1 MVPGLLLR
9 HPSSLEHDTGP
20 HPEGPARI
28 TAIES
33 ALAQRDWL
41 GCEVVESPAADQ
53 ALLEAV
59 HSRAHIDRIEGLAL
73 RGGGMIDM
81 DTTVSRGSYAAAC
94 HGAGGA
100 AALVDAL
107 LGGAA
112 RTGASLHRPPGH
124 HADAARAM
132 GFCLFNSVAV
142 AAQHALDAHG
152 LERVMIV
159 DWDVHHGNG
168 TNDIFSTRD
177 DVLFCSVH
185 ESPLYPG
192 TGPAGDVGHGAGEG
206 LTVNLPVPEG
216 SGDATWCSLIEHVV
230 APIGRAYAPQLL
242 LVSAG
247 FDAHAEDQLASSIV
261 SDDGFV
267 AMAASLRRLAEGVG
281 VPVGMVLEGGYALGA
296 LARCFTAAL
305 GVLVADT
312 APEAPSLAVAP
323 QAERALERLAG
334 GPGPGSAAATA

>member
-9 HPSSLEHDTGP
+9 HPSSLEHDTGS
-20 HPEGPARI
+20 HPERAARI

-33 ALAQRDWL
+33 ALAQQDWL
-41 GCEVVESPAADQ
+41 GCEVVESPAADP
-53 ALLEAV
+53 ALLGAV
-59 HSRAHIDRIEGLAL
+59 HSAAHIDRVEGLAL

-81 DTTVSRGSYAAAC
+81 DTTVSTGSYAAAC

-124 HADAARAM
+124 HAGAARAM
-132 GFCLFNSVAV
+132 GFCLLNSIAV

-168 TNDIFSTRD
+168 TNEIFSARD

-192 TGPAGDVGHGAGEG
+192 TGPASDVGDGAGEG
-206 LTVNLPVPEG
+206 FTVNLPVPGG
-216 SGDATWCSLIEHVV
+216 SGDDAWCSLVEHVI
-230 APIGRAYAPQLL
+230 APVGRAYAPQLV

-247 FDAHAEDQLASSIV
+247 FDAHTEDPLATSRV
-261 SDDGFV
+261 SDAGFV
-267 AMAASLRRLAEGVG
+267 TMAGSVRRLGEEIGA
-281 VPVGMVLEGGYALGA
+281 PVGMVLEGGYALEV
-296 LARCFTAAL
+296 LARSFTAAL
-305 GVLVADT
+305 RVLVAQ
-312 APEAPSLAVAP
+312 APPAAPSLAVDP
-323 QAERALERLAG
+323 LAERALERLAA
-334 GPGPGSAAATA
+334 GPGPAAAAV

>member
-9 HPSSLEHDTGP
+9 HPSSLQHDAGP
-20 HPEGPARI
+20 HPENRARI
-28 TAIES
+28 TATES
-33 ALAQRDWL
+33 ALAERDWL
-41 GCEVVESPAADQ
+41 GCKVVESPAADR
-53 ALLEAV
+53 ALLGAV
-59 HSRAHIDRIEGLAL
+59 HSVSHIDRIEGLAL

-81 DTTVSRGSYAAAC
+81 DTTVSAGSYAAAC

-124 HADAARAM
+124 HAQAGRAM
-132 GFCLFNSVAV
+132 GFCLFNNVAV

-168 TNDIFSTRD
+168 TNDIFSARD
-177 DVLFCSVH
+177 DVLYCSVH

-192 TGPAGDVGHGAGEG
+192 TGPESDVGQGAGEG
-206 LTVNLPVPEG
+206 LTVNLPVPGG
-216 SGDATWCSLIEHVV
+216 SGDNTWCSLVEHVV
-230 APIGRAYAPQLL
+230 APVGHTYAPQLL
-242 LVSAG
+242 LISAG
-247 FDAHAEDQLASSIV
+247 FDAHADDQLATCVV
-261 SDDGFV
+261 SDEGFV
-267 AMAASLRRLAEGVG
+267 AMAGSLRRLAQGVG
-281 VPVGMVLEGGYALGA
+281 APVGMVLEGGYALGA

-305 GVLVADT
+305 GVLVAD
-312 APEAPSLAVAP
+312 APPEAPSLAVHAL
-323 QAERALERLAG
+323 AERARERLAA
-334 GPGPGSAAATA
+334 GPGPAASAS

>member
-1 MVPGLLLR
+1 MAPGLLLR
-9 HPSSLEHDTGP
+9 HHSSLEHDTGT
-20 HPEGPARI
+20 HPESRARI

-33 ALAQRDWL
+33 ALAQEDWL

-59 HSRAHIDRIEGLAL
+59 HSLAHIDRIRGLAQ

-81 DTTVSRGSYAAAC
+81 DTLVSTGSYAAAC

-107 LGGAA
+107 LSGAA

-124 HADAARAM
+124 HAQASRAM
-132 GFCLFNSVAV
+132 GFCLFNNIAV

-168 TNDIFSTRD
+168 TNDIFSARD

-206 LTVNLPVPEG
+206 FTVNLPVPGG
-216 SGDATWCSLIEHVV
+216 SGDNTWCSLVEHVLV
-230 APIGRAYAPQLL
+230 PLGRAYAPQLL
-242 LVSAG
+242 LISAG
-247 FDAHAEDQLASSIV
+247 FDAHVEDQLATCVV
-261 SDDGFV
+261 SDAGFA
-267 AMAASLRRLAEGVG
+267 AMAGSLRRLAEGAG
-281 VPVGMVLEGGYALGA
+281 APVGMVLEGGYALGP
-296 LARCFTAAL
+296 LARGFTGAL
-305 GVLVADT
+305 GVLVADPP
-312 APEAPSLAVAP
+312 PEAPSLAVHP
-323 QAERALERLAG
+323 LAERALERLAA
-334 GPGPGSAAATA
+334 GPGPASTAA

>member
-9 HPSSLEHDTGP
+9 HPSSLEHDTGA
-20 HPEGPARI
+20 HPECAARI

-33 ALAQRDWL
+33 ALAQQDWL
-41 GCEVVESPAADQ
+41 GCEVVESPAADH

-59 HSRAHIDRIEGLAL
+59 HSLAHIDRIEGLAL

-81 DTTVSRGSYAAAC
+81 DTTVSTGSYAAAC
-94 HGAGGA
+94 HAAGGA

-107 LGGAA
+107 VGGAA

-124 HADAARAM
+124 HAGAARAM
-132 GFCLFNSVAV
+132 GFCLVNSVAV

-168 TNDIFSTRD
+168 TNDIFSARD

-192 TGPAGDVGHGAGEG
+192 TGPASDVGHGAGEG
-206 LTVNLPVPEG
+206 LTLNLPVPG
-216 SGDATWCSLIEHVV
+216 GNGDDAWCSLVAHVI
-230 APIGRAYAPQLL
+230 APVGRAYAPQLVL
-242 LVSAG
+242 ISAG
-247 FDAHAEDQLASSIV
+247 FDAHAEDQLATSRV
-261 SDDGFV
+261 SDAGFV
-267 AMAASLRRLAEGVG
+267 VMAASLRRLAESVG

-305 GVLVADT
+305 GVLVAD
-312 APEAPSLAVAP
+312 APPEAPSLAVDP
-323 QAERALERLAG
+323 LAERALERLAA
-334 GPGPGSAAATA
+334 GPGPAAAAV

>member
-1 MVPGLLLR
+1 MVSGLLLR
-9 HPSSLEHDTGP
+9 HPSSLEHDTGT
-20 HPEGPARI
+20 HPESAARI

-33 ALAQRDWL
+33 VLAARDWL
-41 GCEVVESPAADQ
+41 GCEVVESPAADR

-59 HSRAHIDRIEGLAL
+59 HSVAHIDRVEGLAL

-81 DTTVSRGSYAAAC
+81 DTTVSAGSYAAAC

-168 TNDIFSTRD
+168 TNDIFSARD

-192 TGPAGDVGHGAGEG
+192 TGPAGDMGHGAGEG
-206 LTVNLPVPEG
+206 LTVNLPVPGG
-216 SGDATWCSLIEHVV
+216 SGDETWCSLIDHVV
-230 APIGRAYAPQLL
+230 GRVGRAYGPQLVL
-242 LVSAG
+242 ISAG
-247 FDAHAEDQLASSIV
+247 FDAHAEDHLATSRV
-261 SDDGFV
+261 SDAGFV

-281 VPVGMVLEGGYALGA
+281 APAGIVLEGGYALGA

-305 GVLVADT
+305 RVLVADV
-312 APEAPSLAVAP
+312 APEAPSLAVDP
-323 QAERALERLAG
+323 LAERALERLAA
-334 GPGPGSAAATA
+334 GPGPAAAAV